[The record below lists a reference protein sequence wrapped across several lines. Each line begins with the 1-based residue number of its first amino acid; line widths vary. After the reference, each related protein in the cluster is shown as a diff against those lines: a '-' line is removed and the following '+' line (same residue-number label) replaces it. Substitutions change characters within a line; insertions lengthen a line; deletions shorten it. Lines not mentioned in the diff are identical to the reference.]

1 MKDIKTKEVK
11 KDIKTLDKSRA
22 ISERVK
28 NAASQTKVKSNQ
40 QVAEN
45 ENSPNEYAS
54 DRTEQAFIRVKDKAI
69 YEFNKQG
76 QKGLEDTKQNISKA
90 RDYIRNRRNSNYSN
104 SKAKSNS
111 GARSTENHVSKLI
124 KQTSS
129 SAGKMTAKTAEKQTI
144 KTTQKSVKTAE
155 KTSKAAIKT
164 AQQSTK
170 AVQKTA
176 QVTAKASQR
185 TAQAAQC
192 TARATA
198 RTAKA
203 TVTTIKAAAKA
214 TIAAVKAIIA
224 GTKALVAAIAAG
236 GWVAVVIIVV
246 ICLIALIVGSC
257 FGIFFA
263 SENTG
268 GDMTLQQVVR
278 EIDEEYRKQLET
290 IKANNL
296 YDDFVIAGTHATWPE
311 VLSVYAVKTATD
323 PDNPQE
329 VATMTKEKKRILT
342 VIFWEMNEIGYYIAT
357 HIETEIKE
365 SYDDEENVTEDVVE
379 VTKNILYITI
389 TQKTVD
395 EMAHKYSFNA
405 DQMELLNALLA
416 DENKSQWEYLKTI
429 ECNTRDTY
437 SE

>member
-1 MKDIKTKEVK
+1 MKDIKTKEIK
-11 KDIKTLDKSRA
+11 RDIKTLDKSRA
-22 ISERVK
+22 ISERIK
-28 NAASQTKVKSNQ
+28 NAAAQTKVESNQ
-40 QVAEN
+40 EAAEN
-45 ENSPNEYAS
+45 ENSPNKYAS
-54 DRTEQAFIRVKDKAI
+54 DRTEQALVRVKNKTF
-69 YEFNKQG
+69 YELNKQG

-90 RDYIRNRRNSNYSN
+90 REYIRNRRNSNYSN
-104 SKAKSNS
+104 SKAKSSS
-111 GARSTENHVSKLI
+111 GAKSTENHVSKLI
-124 KQTSS
+124 KQPSHS
-129 SAGKMTAKTAEKQTI
+129 LKKMTAKTAEKPTI
-144 KTTQKSVKTAE
+144 KTTQKSVKTAK

-164 AQQSTK
+164 AQQSAK

-176 QVTAKASQR
+176 QATAKASQR
-185 TAQAAQC
+185 AAQAAQC
-192 TARATA
+192 TARAAA
-198 RTAKA
+198 RVAKA

-214 TIAAVKAIIA
+214 TAAAVKAIIA

-263 SENTG
+263 SEDKG
-268 GDMTLQQVVR
+268 SDMSLQQVIR
-278 EIDEEYRKQLET
+278 EINEDYQNKLET
-290 IKANNL
+290 IKANNPH
-296 YDDFVIAGTHATWPE
+296 DDLVITGTHATWQE

-365 SYDDEENVTEDVVE
+365 SYDDEGNVTEDVVE

-395 EMAHKYSFNA
+395 EMALKYNFNV
-405 DQMELLNALLA
+405 DQIQLLNELLDNYNDGL
-416 DENKSQWEYLKTI
+416 WEELDMI
-429 ECNTRDTY
+429 H

>member
-1 MKDIKTKEVK
+1 MKDIKMKEIK

-22 ISERVK
+22 ISERMK
-28 NAASQTKVKSNQ
+28 NSAAQTKVESNQ
-40 QVAEN
+40 EVAEN

-76 QKGLEDTKQNISKA
+76 QKGLEETKQNISKA

-104 SKAKSNS
+104 SRAKSSS

-124 KQTSS
+124 KQPSHS
-129 SAGKMTAKTAEKQTI
+129 LKKMTAKTADKHTI

-164 AQQSTK
+164 AQKSSK
-170 AVQKTA
+170 AAQKTA
-176 QVTAKASQR
+176 QATVKVSQR
-185 TAQAAQC
+185 AAQAAH
-192 TARATA
+192 AA
-198 RTAKA
+198 AKA

-236 GWVAVVIIVV
+236 GWIAVAIIVV

-263 SENTG
+263 SEDTG
-268 GDMTLQQVVR
+268 SDMSLQQVIR
-278 EIDEEYRKQLET
+278 EINEDYQNKLET
-290 IKANNL
+290 IKANNPH
-296 YDDFVIAGTHATWPE
+296 DDLVITGTHATWQE
-311 VLSVYAVKTATD
+311 VLSVYAVKTSTD

-329 VATMTKEKKRILT
+329 VATMTEEKKRILT
-342 VIFWEMNEIGYYIAT
+342 EIFWEMNEIEYYITT
-357 HIETEIKE
+357 HTEKEIKE
-365 SYDDEENVTEDVVE
+365 SYDDEGNIREDMVE

-395 EMAHKYSFNA
+395 EMALKYNFNV
-405 DQMELLNALLA
+405 DQIQLLNELLANHNDSLWEAL
-416 DENKSQWEYLKTI
+416 DTI
-429 ECNTRDTY
+429 H

>member
-1 MKDIKTKEVK
+1 MLGGEPLKDIKTKEVK

-40 QVAEN
+40 EVAGN
-45 ENSPNEYAS
+45 ENSPNDYAS
-54 DRTEQAFIRVKDKAI
+54 DRTEQAFIRVKDQAI
-69 YEFNKQG
+69 YQFNKQG

-104 SKAKSNS
+104 SKAKSSS

-124 KQTSS
+124 KQPSHS
-129 SAGKMTAKTAEKQTI
+129 LKKMTAKTAKKHTI

-155 KTSKAAIKT
+155 KTSKVAIKK
-164 AQQSTK
+164 SGK

-176 QVTAKASQR
+176 QAAAKTSQKA
-185 TAQAAQC
+185 TQAA
-192 TARATA
+192 RAA
-198 RTAKA
+198 AKA

-214 TIAAVKAIIA
+214 TIAAVKAIIT

-263 SENTG
+263 SEDKG
-268 GDMTLQQVVR
+268 SDMSLQQVIR
-278 EIDEEYRKQLET
+278 EINEDYQNKLET
-290 IKANNL
+290 IKVNNPH
-296 YDDFVIAGTHATWPE
+296 DDLVITGTHATWQE

-329 VATMTKEKKRILT
+329 VATMTEGKKRILT
-342 VIFWEMNEIGYYIAT
+342 DIFWEMNAIGYHITT
-357 HIETEIKE
+357 HIETEAKE
-365 SYDDEENVTEDVVE
+365 SYDDEGNITEE
-379 VTKNILYITI
+379 TTRVTKNILYITI
-389 TQKTVD
+389 THKTVD
-395 EMAHKYSFNA
+395 EMALKYNFNA
-405 DQMELLNALLA
+405 DQIQLLNELLDNYN
-416 DENKSQWEYLKTI
+416 DSVGGM
-429 ECNTRDTY
+429 RHD
-437 SE
+437 